1 MLKCAK
7 WTLVRQTPAKKCG
20 IPRLITLLHIALCAL
35 VWQDPIIEAM
45 LTSANYFTLS
55 NWPKGNKNH
64 FIIGGSSSM
73 KIKKQNSRFRGFTMM
88 AFTWQDIRGIGAFT
102 LICFWE
108 IVTFWMSWSATYLRL
123 AGTSATTAGWFYCL
137 WMKIT
142 FLLGRSVELPLDWS
156 PAP

>member
-7 WTLVRQTPAKKCG
+7 WTLVRQNPAKKCG

-45 LTSANYFTLS
+45 LTSANSFTLS
-55 NWPKGNKNH
+55 NWPQGNKNP

-73 KIKKQNSRFRGFTMM
+73 TIKMQKSRFRGFTMM
-88 AFTWQDIRGIGAFT
+88 AFTWQDIQGIKAFT

-108 IVTFWMSWSATYLRL
+108 IVTFWISWSATYLHL
-123 AGTSATTAGWFYCL
+123 AGTSATMAGWFYCL